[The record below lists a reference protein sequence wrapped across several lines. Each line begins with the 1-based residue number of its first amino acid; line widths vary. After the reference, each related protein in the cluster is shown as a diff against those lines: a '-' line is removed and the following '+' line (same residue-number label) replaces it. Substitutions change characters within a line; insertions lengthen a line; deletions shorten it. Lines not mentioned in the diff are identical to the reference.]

1 MRRIITF
8 ALCAVTFISC
18 SKEFIVKDLDNEDP
32 TNLSATSVSEPLHF
46 ATIDE
51 LEAAMHS
58 ARTKST
64 SFVSYADA
72 VMSTEEYEM
81 KDNVILSE
89 KFGSILNAYGEVSF
103 DIYFLKVCDF
113 GILYSLIEDK
123 SQLRELATKKVS
135 DLNIIQCN
143 NCPIPLKNH
152 EYIYKAEGYN
162 NVYIYDTFGLFGN
175 KTDVTIEGIDS
186 MPITKVASAI
196 SGDVKKY
203 PANGEDLFQS
213 GNNWS
218 ASFTIPKSSEQKRTF
233 PSNNKIANDTK
244 IWKQNYGITE
254 TGGVKSKT
262 MKKGSLGIWTKIS
275 APVTAA
281 VTNLVIQESWTT
293 DIPRYTAGW
302 VSINETTYGGKS
314 YVIATKQLSSGNMN
328 VNMSEITLLEEIE
341 RADKWARDG
350 GVVFEKID
358 GIRYIGATGLVYVRL
373 KDNVSFI
380 EAKKSVIDFELP
392 YGGSFDI
399 GATWS
404 NPNIS
409 GDISSGKGSYKIF
422 GVCMFGT
429 SIYDNFE
436 IGSRMVYTFKK
447 VN

>member
-1 MRRIITF
+1 MKKVIIFTLCTLTF
-8 ALCAVTFISC
+8 ASCAKDFITNDMNQETVIT
-18 SKEFIVKDLDNEDP
+18 EF
-32 TNLSATSVSEPLHF
+32 SVSEPLHF
-46 ATIDE
+46 ATINE
-51 LEAAMHS
+51 LEAAMYS
-58 ARTKST
+58 ARTKS
-64 SFVSYADA
+64 SDFISYADA
-72 VMSTEEYEM
+72 VMSTDEYDM

-89 KFGSILNAYGEVSF
+89 KFGSILNALGEVSY
-103 DIYFLKVCDF
+103 DKYFLKVCDF
-113 GILYSLIEDK
+113 GILYSLTEDQN
-123 SQLRELATKKVS
+123 QLHDLAKMRVS
-135 DLNIIQCN
+135 DLNITKCD
-143 NCPIPLKNH
+143 NCPITLNNNGC
-152 EYIYKAEGYN
+152 IFKADGYDS
-162 NVYIYDTFGLFGN
+162 VYIYDTFELFSNTG
-175 KTDVTIEGIDS
+175 DTIEA
-186 MPITKVASAI
+186 MPTTKVATATG
-196 SGDVKKY
+196 GDVKNY
-203 PANGEDLFQS
+203 SANGEDLFQS
-213 GNNWS
+213 GNNWG
-218 ASFTIPKSSEQKRTF
+218 ASFTIPKNSEQKRTF
-233 PSNNKIANDTK
+233 PSNSKIANDTK

-262 MKKGSLGIWTKIS
+262 MKKGALGIWTKIS

-293 DIPRYTAGW
+293 DIPRFAAGW

-328 VNMSEITLLEEIE
+328 VNMSDITLLEEIE

-399 GATWS
+399 GVTWS